1 MGYRFKTRF
10 KRPGLCI
17 LEIDN
22 FDILAQGDA
31 LYRVF
36 YEAVQASGVGF
47 YEPYFSVWGVGN
59 LQMPAGA
66 VEGVLTSSLKPLT
79 TDSQIFDLENIE
91 PPRNIK
97 KAEELVRLWAAQH
110 PYAKNLKLH
119 IYNTGH
125 DFINLHGNIEHPE
138 LAPDQGYRICLF
150 VDDVSGIFYQLKM
163 LISSLTK
170 NPMVSF
176 AMDLTNH
183 FIPQDKQNLLKH
195 KLIFRFNPQGIRTH
209 FLNKSGKNT
218 LKYLLTGSWDGK
230 SYIRKFFSEFNGYV
244 SFIFSHLGNG
254 NLKTLQA

>member
-1 MGYRFKTRF
+1 M
-10 KRPGLCI
+10 
-17 LEIDN
+17 EIDN

-125 DFINLHGNIEHPE
+125 DFIHIWGNTEHPE
-138 LAPDQGYRICLF
+138 QAPDKGYRVCSFIDE
-150 VDDVSGIFYQLKM
+150 VEGIF
-163 LISSLTK
+163 
-170 NPMVSF
+170 
-176 AMDLTNH
+176 TNY
-183 FIPQDKQNLLKH
+183 KC
-195 KLIFRFNPQGIRTH
+195 
-209 FLNKSGKNT
+209 
-218 LKYLLTGSWDGK
+218 Y
-230 SYIRKFFSEFNGYV
+230 
-244 SFIFSHLGNG
+244 
-254 NLKTLQA
+254 